1 MRLFFLIWTITMSVL
16 SFAKSESWDDFN
28 SSLCIEVTRPTGVF
42 TCTGVAVS
50 NSVVVTAAHCLEGE
64 ILKVRIFTE
73 SAYNSK
79 NKSYS
84 IKNFK
89 THPNYKS
96 KSSRYLSDVA
106 KIYLEDKLPAN
117 IKILPIF
124 KGQVVFGDLYRF
136 GFGERNKKNLRTVI
150 TPKLKKMDVEN
161 KVVEL
166 DDKYSYSGDSGG
178 PIYLKQGSETYILAI
193 HSTLSFGP
201 QGKYSY
207 NPLLAS
213 YQTWIFEN

>member
-1 MRLFFLIWTITMSVL
+1 MRLLLIIWTITMSVL

-50 NSVVVTAAHCLEGE
+50 NNVVVTAAHCLEGE
-64 ILKVRIFTE
+64 ITKVRIFTE
-73 SAYNSK
+73 SAYHPL

-84 IKNFK
+84 IKKFK
-89 THPNYKS
+89 IHPKYKS

-106 KIYLEDKLPAN
+106 KIYLEDILPTN

-124 KGQVVFGDLYRF
+124 KGQIISGDLYRF

-150 TPKLKKMDVEN
+150 TPKLKKMDIEN

-166 DDKYSYSGDSGG
+166 DDKFSFSGDSGG
-178 PIYLKQGSETYILAI
+178 PIYLKQGTDTYILAI

>member
-1 MRLFFLIWTITMSVL
+1 MRLLFIIWTITMSVL

-28 SSLCIEVTRPTGVF
+28 SSLCIEVTRPTGIF

-50 NSVVVTAAHCLEGE
+50 NNVVVTAAHCLEGE
-64 ILKVRIFTE
+64 ITKVRIFTD
-73 SAYNSK
+73 SAYHPL
-79 NKSYS
+79 NKSYN
-84 IKNFK
+84 IKKFK
-89 THPNYKS
+89 IHPKYKS

-106 KIYLEDKLPAN
+106 KIYLEDVLPAN

-124 KGQVVFGDLYRF
+124 KGQSISGDLYRF

-150 TPKLKKMDVEN
+150 TPKLKKMDIEN

-166 DDKYSYSGDSGG
+166 DDKFSFSGDSGG
-178 PIYLKQGSETYILAI
+178 PIYLKQGTETYILAI

>member
-1 MRLFFLIWTITMSVL
+1 MRLFLIWTIIMPIL
-16 SFAKSESWDDFN
+16 SFAKLNTWDEFN
-28 SSLCIEVTRPTGVF
+28 SSLCIEVTRPNGVF

-50 NSVVVTAAHCLEGE
+50 NNLVVTAAHCLEGE

-73 SAYNSK
+73 SAYDRN
-79 NKSYS
+79 NKSLLINKYK
-84 IKNFK
+84 I
-89 THPNYKS
+89 HPDYKS

-106 KIYLEDKLPAN
+106 KIYLDEKLPAT

-124 KGQVVFGDLYRF
+124 TGQFITGDIYRF

-150 TPKLKKMDVEN
+150 TPKLRKMDSEN
-161 KVVEL
+161 KIIEL
-166 DDKYSYSGDSGG
+166 NDTFSYSGDSGG
-178 PIYLKQGSETYILAI
+178 PIYLKQDNATYLLAI

-207 NPLLAS
+207 NPLLNS

>member
-1 MRLFFLIWTITMSVL
+1 MRLILLWTIIMPIL
-16 SFAKSESWDDFN
+16 SFAKIQEWDDFN

-50 NSVVVTAAHCLEGE
+50 NDIVVTAAHCLEGE

-73 SAYNSK
+73 SAYDRNNKSLLVKKFKIHPDYQSK
-79 NKSYS
+79 N
-84 IKNFK
+84 
-89 THPNYKS
+89 
-96 KSSRYLSDVA
+96 SRYLSDLA
-106 KIYLEDKLPAN
+106 KIYLDEKLSPS

-124 KGQVVFGDLYRF
+124 KGQFISGDIYRF

-150 TPKLKKMDVEN
+150 TPKFKRMDLEN
-161 KVVEL
+161 KIIEL
-166 DDKYSYSGDSGG
+166 NDTFSYSGDSGG
-178 PIYLKQGSETYILAI
+178 PVYLKQGTETYLLAI

-201 QGKYSY
+201 QGKFSY
-207 NPLLAS
+207 NPVLDT